1 MATSFL
7 ARGAARQHRG
17 AADAGGGAAPGK
29 GRCASARIGTFSVG
43 PAKLQLIGAV
53 TQALYVSTLRG
64 ALAVLPMPLAP
75 EHIKVLVSKCETV
88 METV

>member
-1 MATSFL
+1 MRNRLKPPYQDTWRWRPPSSP
-7 ARGAARQHRG
+7 AALLDSIEEQLTQ
-17 AADAGGGAAPGK
+17 AAE
-29 GRCASARIGTFSVG
+29 
-43 PAKLQLIGAV
+43 LQLIGAV